1 MWCIL
6 DYFFTVYNIYKIKK
20 LCYEKISIKMDHTM
34 FNFVNDKRACMNTH
48 MHAAM
53 FALMHSLLF
62 D

>member
-1 MWCIL
+1 
-6 DYFFTVYNIYKIKK
+6 
-20 LCYEKISIKMDHTM
+20 MDHTM